1 MRIVGLATRRPVSV
15 VVFFVALVI
24 FGGISFRELP
34 VDLLPDLS
42 FPTLTVR
49 TEYPGVAPADV
60 EALVTV
66 PVEDALG
73 IVSGVEQVSSVSRA
87 GLSDVIVEFA
97 WGTDMDFAAID
108 VREQLAQ
115 LTLPGAAEEPILL
128 RFDPALDPIMRI
140 SIGAEGA
147 GPVGLAEQAGLRVLT
162 DQTVKQRLESIDGAA
177 AALVSGGVEEE
188 IQIHVDQARAAAVGI
203 PLSQIATRLEREN
216 VDLTAGSIEDGS
228 AEYIVRVLARF
239 ADLDEVASIV
249 VGAVGDVQVRLQDVA
264 TVESGFKEQSTI
276 TRTDRRPTVEI
287 AIHKEAAANTVAVA
301 QAVRARLA
309 EIEAELSGVVEV
321 ELRVVADQSRF
332 IEQSI
337 RDVIQAAIAGG
348 LLAVAV
354 LYLFLRRLRTTLVVG
369 LAIPISVIASFFL
382 MYLGGVSLNIMS
394 LGGLALGIG
403 MLVDSSIVVLESID
417 RYLDRGAARPD
428 RGARRGTDRET
439 DRDTDH
445 GTDRAT
451 DRGARRATD
460 RGTEPATD
468 RGPAAGPDP
477 GPATGAVDRD
487 RKAAARAGGS
497 EVGGAVVAATL
508 TTLCVF
514 VPVVFVSG
522 IAGQLFVDP
531 ALTVT
536 FSLLVSLA
544 VALTLVPMASSV
556 GGLTAA
562 AGAGSATAA
571 GAGSAAVRVAAAPG
585 RGLALLLRGLGALL
599 SMLLAPLFWLFD
611 RLYAALV
618 LLYPRLLDAAL
629 RHRLAVVLL
638 AGVLLAAALAVIPL
652 LGTEMIPEIR
662 QGTIL
667 ANVELPPGTPVA
679 RTDAT
684 LAELQRLAAELPAVA
699 QTYAVAGSTRAGAGE
714 VRESSGQLLIDLAP
728 AFTGSG
734 EERALAELRAL
745 LGGVAGATVTFSR
758 PPLLTFDAAVEAR
771 ISGAEPAVMEDVAR
785 ATARRLGEVVGL
797 ADVTAVV
804 AGTSPEV
811 VIDLNR
817 VQLAELGLDAAAVGA
832 IVAAKLQG
840 EVPTELERGNR
851 DVDLRVRTRP
861 QDRATIGD
869 LEALIVTTVGGV
881 PVPLSAVATVAL
893 VEGANE
899 IRRFDQEQ
907 VALVTGN
914 LDGRDLGSVTSEVR
928 AVLATVATE
937 RGVTAELAGQWQ
949 DMVDSFD
956 SMRLALILAVVL
968 TYLVMAAQFE
978 SLLHPLIILAAIPFG
993 LVGVVLTLAIFQVPV
1008 SAIALIGVIMMAG
1021 IVVNNAIVLVDYI
1034 NQLRRGGLGRDA
1046 AIREASATRLRPILM
1061 TTATTVLGLV
1071 PLALSI
1077 GQGWEL
1083 RQPLAITVIGG
1094 LLCSTLITL
1103 ILIPALY
1110 SLVSGGGDPAPVP
1123 APAPAPAAES
1133 PITESQA

>member
-1 MRIVGLATRRPVSV
+1 MRIVALATRRPVSV

-49 TEYPGVAPADV
+49 TVYPGVAPADV

-140 SIGAEGA
+140 SVGAEGA

-216 VDLTAGSIEDGS
+216 VDLTGGSIEDGS

-264 TVESGFKEQSTI
+264 TVASGFKEQSTI

-348 LLAVAV
+348 LLAIAV

-417 RYLDRGAARPD
+417 RHLDRAAARPD
-428 RGARRGTDRET
+428 RGTRRATARG
-439 DRDTDH
+439 H
-445 GTDRAT
+445 GPAT
-451 DRGARRATD
+451 DRGP
-460 RGTEPATD
+460 EPATD
-468 RGPAAGPDP
+468 RGPRARNRPRSRARNRPRNRARNRPRNRPRSRRRSRPRPRNRSGGPRP
-477 GPATGAVDRD
+477 QGGGARRRQRGRRGGGGGHPDHAVRV
-487 RKAAARAGGS
+487 RAGGVR
-497 EVGGAVVAATL
+497 ERHRRAAVRGPRPDRYL
-508 TTLCVF
+508 
-514 VPVVFVSG
+514 
-522 IAGQLFVDP
+522 
-531 ALTVT
+531 
-536 FSLLVSLA
+536 SLLVSLA

-556 GGLTAA
+556 GGL
-562 AGAGSATAA
+562 ATAA

-638 AGVLLAAALAVIPL
+638 AGVLLAGALAVIPL

-745 LGGVAGATVTFSR
+745 LGGVAGAAVTFSR

-785 ATARRLGEVVGL
+785 ATAGRLGEVVGL
-797 ADVTAVV
+797 ADVTARV

-817 VQLAELGLDAAAVGA
+817 VQLASWAGCGGGGGDSGGQVAGRGANRAGARQPRRRPAGADAAAGP
-832 IVAAKLQG
+832 G
-840 EVPTELERGNR
+840 HHR
-851 DVDLRVRTRP
+851 
-861 QDRATIGD
+861 
-869 LEALIVTTVGGV
+869 
-881 PVPLSAVATVAL
+881 
-893 VEGANE
+893 
-899 IRRFDQEQ
+899 
-907 VALVTGN
+907 
-914 LDGRDLGSVTSEVR
+914 
-928 AVLATVATE
+928 
-937 RGVTAELAGQWQ
+937 
-949 DMVDSFD
+949 
-956 SMRLALILAVVL
+956 
-968 TYLVMAAQFE
+968 
-978 SLLHPLIILAAIPFG
+978 
-993 LVGVVLTLAIFQVPV
+993 
-1008 SAIALIGVIMMAG
+1008 
-1021 IVVNNAIVLVDYI
+1021 
-1034 NQLRRGGLGRDA
+1034 
-1046 AIREASATRLRPILM
+1046 
-1061 TTATTVLGLV
+1061 
-1071 PLALSI
+1071 
-1077 GQGWEL
+1077 
-1083 RQPLAITVIGG
+1083 
-1094 LLCSTLITL
+1094 
-1103 ILIPALY
+1103 
-1110 SLVSGGGDPAPVP
+1110 
-1123 APAPAPAAES
+1123 
-1133 PITESQA
+1133 

>member
-1 MRIVGLATRRPVSV
+1 MPPPA
-15 VVFFVALVI
+15 
-24 FGGISFRELP
+24 
-34 VDLLPDLS
+34 
-42 FPTLTVR
+42 PT
-49 TEYPGVAPADV
+49 
-60 EALVTV
+60 
-66 PVEDALG
+66 
-73 IVSGVEQVSSVSRA
+73 
-87 GLSDVIVEFA
+87 
-97 WGTDMDFAAID
+97 AA
-108 VREQLAQ
+108 
-115 LTLPGAAEEPILL
+115 PGAEP
-128 RFDPALDPIMRI
+128 
-140 SIGAEGA
+140 
-147 GPVGLAEQAGLRVLT
+147 
-162 DQTVKQRLESIDGAA
+162 TVK
-177 AALVSGGVEEE
+177 
-188 IQIHVDQARAAAVGI
+188 
-203 PLSQIATRLEREN
+203 
-216 VDLTAGSIEDGS
+216 
-228 AEYIVRVLARF
+228 
-239 ADLDEVASIV
+239 
-249 VGAVGDVQVRLQDVA
+249 
-264 TVESGFKEQSTI
+264 
-276 TRTDRRPTVEI
+276 RT
-287 AIHKEAAANTVAVA
+287 
-301 QAVRARLA
+301 
-309 EIEAELSGVVEV
+309 
-321 ELRVVADQSRF
+321 
-332 IEQSI
+332 
-337 RDVIQAAIAGG
+337 
-348 LLAVAV
+348 
-354 LYLFLRRLRTTLVVG
+354 
-369 LAIPISVIASFFL
+369 AIPTTEPTAKPSAQPT
-382 MYLGGVSLNIMS
+382 
-394 LGGLALGIG
+394 A
-403 MLVDSSIVVLESID
+403 EPP
-417 RYLDRGAARPD
+417 A
-428 RGARRGTDRET
+428 
-439 DRDTDH
+439 
-445 GTDRAT
+445 TDRAT
-451 DRGARRATD
+451 DRGARRD
-460 RGTEPATD
+460 RATEPATD

-556 GGLTAA
+556 GGL
-562 AGAGSATAA
+562 ATAA

>member
-1 MRIVGLATRRPVSV
+1 MRIVALATRRPVSV

-49 TEYPGVAPADV
+49 TVYPGVAPADV

-140 SIGAEGA
+140 SVGAEGA

-216 VDLTAGSIEDGS
+216 VDLTGGSIEDGS

-264 TVESGFKEQSTI
+264 TVASGFKEQSTI

-348 LLAVAV
+348 LLAIAV

-417 RYLDRGAARPD
+417 RHLDRAAARPD
-428 RGARRGTDRET
+428 RGTRRATARG
-439 DRDTDH
+439 H
-445 GTDRAT
+445 GPAT
-451 DRGARRATD
+451 DRGPEPATARGPEPATA
-460 RGTEPATD
+460 RGTEPATARATD
-468 RGPAAGPDP
+468 RGPDAGPDR

-556 GGLTAA
+556 GGL
-562 AGAGSATAA
+562 ATAA

-638 AGVLLAAALAVIPL
+638 AGVLLAGALAVIPL

-745 LGGVAGATVTFSR
+745 LGGVAGAAVTFSR

-785 ATARRLGEVVGL
+785 ATAGRLGEVVGL
-797 ADVTAVV
+797 ADVTARV

-914 LDGRDLGSVTSEVR
+914 LDGRDLGSVTGEVR

-1110 SLVSGGGDPAPVP
+1110 SLVSGRGDPAPVP
-1123 APAPAPAAES
+1123 VPVPAPAAES
-1133 PITESQA
+1133 PITESPA